1 MATQQERRADTR
13 RALLDAAA
21 RVFVERGISAAP
33 VDEIAS
39 AAGRTA
45 GAIYHHFGSKEGLV
59 FALVDEW
66 LDDVNTSTLAELAAA
81 STRDERLAALWRGT
95 TNTVAGEGRW
105 LTLEHELWAYAAR
118 NDAARQRLAERYR
131 ELWAGIEALAEV
143 WPDLGDLRGRG
154 PVVLGLL
161 TGLEMMRRV
170 DPAAV
175 TDEMAISALRGAVT
189 DDQGRDL

>member
-1 MATQQERRADTR
+1 MATQHERRADTR
-13 RALLDAAA
+13 RALLEAAA
-21 RVFVERGISAAP
+21 RLFVERGISDAP

-45 GAIYHHFGSKEGLV
+45 GAIYHHFGSKDGLV

-66 LDDVNTSTLAELAAA
+66 LGDVNASTLAALTAA

-95 TNTVAGEGRW
+95 TNAQAGKGQW
-105 LTLEHELWAYAAR
+105 LQLEHELWAYAAR
-118 NDAARQRLAERYR
+118 NEPARDRLAERYR
-131 ELWAGIEALAEV
+131 EIWAGIEALADV
-143 WPDLGDLRGRG
+143 WPDLRELRGRG

-175 TDEMAISALRGAVT
+175 SDEMAIATLRGAIT
-189 DDQGRDL
+189 DGQEPTP